1 MLSVLEQYREKPAK
15 AVRQAVSSDESID
28 NIITSLEPELA
39 KPHEPFVRKTAIQF
53 IVDILKKLP
62 RSKLTELQATQ
73 LVEFFT
79 KKIINE
85 SHLVWSTL
93 LDGLNVIFTRF
104 QDHIGVN
111 EYSLVFSDLLSN
123 IHAQS
128 LSDRTNLFKI
138 LHLIVKKHTCILKK
152 LPKNFFLEKYREIF

>member
-1 MLSVLEQYREKPAK
+1 MKIRRRAGAGAVPGARPGPAPT
-15 AVRQAVSSDESID
+15 Q
-28 NIITSLEPELA
+28 
-39 KPHEPFVRKTAIQF
+39 
-53 IVDILKKLP
+53 LP

-152 LPKNFFLEKYREIF
+152 LPKNFFLEKYWRTFFKVLLFKCYKR